1 MHPTLDSLAIILF
14 SAICLY
20 MCFLIY
26 LKVTKSETIKDLL
39 SADKLEEYKKIKNKP
54 LSDKLQQVHHS
65 IIINSIIAINVTF
78 SLIKFLFIIYNYI
91 QIFIIILFFK
101 C

>member
-14 SAICLY
+14 SASCLY

-39 SADKLEEYKKIKNKP
+39 PDDKLEEYKKIKNKHMMVFIIG
-54 LSDKLQQVHHS
+54 LLVGFVIVLVKDKK
-65 IIINSIIAINVTF
+65 IINTVVNN
-78 SLIKFLFIIYNYI
+78 KYI
-91 QIFIIILFFK
+91 QSIKEISDVEDISVL
-101 C
+101 